1 MNSTLIIIEIIL
13 IILLVLLNAILSLAE
28 IAIVSARRVKI
39 QKAANEGDSRADVA
53 LELMDDPNQFLSTVQ
68 LGMTLVAIITGAL
81 GGSTLSEPLGAFLS
95 PYIPYSYY
103 ISMVIVVVVSTY
115 FTIIVGEIVP
125 KRIAMIDP
133 ENMALKSAKAM
144 KLINKI
150 CSPVVYILDL
160 TTDLCLKILRADNIQ
175 EDVVTEEE
183 VKLLIEE
190 GIEDG
195 TIEKEEE
202 SIIKRVFN
210 LDDQKVDMI
219 MTPRSEMIW
228 LDLEDSDDENQAK
241 IIESK
246 RSIFP
251 VASGEL
257 DDFIGVVQAKDIL
270 SSMFQG
276 GKDKIEDIIK
286 NPLVVPENMP
296 SMELLKEFKNNRQY
310 VHMALV
316 VDEFGSVVGL
326 ITLNDLLEGIV
337 GDIPGIDE
345 TDDPQAIQRKDGSW
359 LIDGRFSI
367 EDFKELFE
375 IEDEMPQEV
384 EDGFTTIAGFILS
397 FLGKIPDTD
406 ESFDWENYSFEI
418 IDMDG
423 NHIDKILV
431 TVNEIID
438 SEEDEEVN
446 ESIIKEA

>member
-39 QKAANEGDSRADVA
+39 QKAANEGDSRANVA

-95 PYIPYSYY
+95 PYIPYSYF

-133 ENMALKSAKAM
+133 ENMALKSARAM
-144 KLINKI
+144 KFINKL

-228 LDLEDSDDENQAK
+228 LDLEDSDEE
-241 IIESK
+241 I
-246 RSIFP
+246 
-251 VASGEL
+251 
-257 DDFIGVVQAKDIL
+257 QAKDIL

>member
-1 MNSTLIIIEIIL
+1 MIIVEIIL
-13 IILLVLLNAILSLAE
+13 IILLVLVNAILSLAE

-39 QKAANEGDSRADVA
+39 QKAANEGDSRAEVA
-53 LELMDDPNQFLSTVQ
+53 LELMDEPNQFLSTVQ
-68 LGMTLVAIITGAL
+68 LGMTLVAIVTGAL

-95 PYIPYSYY
+95 TYIPYSYQ
-103 ISMVIVVVVSTY
+103 ISMIIIVVLSTY

-125 KRIAMIDP
+125 KRIAMNEP

-144 KLINKI
+144 RLINKL

-160 TTDLCLKILRADNIQ
+160 TTAVCLKILRADKIE

-228 LDLEDSDDENQAK
+228 LDLEDSDEENQEK

-270 SSMFQG
+270 SEMFQG
-276 GKDKIEDIIK
+276 SKQSMEEIIK

-345 TDDPQAIQRKDGSW
+345 TDDPKAIQRKDGSW

-375 IEDEMPQEV
+375 IEEDLPQEV

-397 FLGKIPDTD
+397 FLGKIPETE
-406 ESFDWENYSFEI
+406 ESFDWENYNFEI
-418 IDMDG
+418 LDMDG

-431 TVNEIID
+431 TVNEISID
-438 SEEDEEVN
+438 NEDN
-446 ESIIKEA
+446 EKTNENIIKEA

>member
-1 MNSTLIIIEIIL
+1 
-13 IILLVLLNAILSLAE
+13 
-28 IAIVSARRVKI
+28 
-39 QKAANEGDSRADVA
+39 
-53 LELMDDPNQFLSTVQ
+53 
-68 LGMTLVAIITGAL
+68 
-81 GGSTLSEPLGAFLS
+81 
-95 PYIPYSYY
+95 
-103 ISMVIVVVVSTY
+103 
-115 FTIIVGEIVP
+115 
-125 KRIAMIDP
+125 
-133 ENMALKSAKAM
+133 
-144 KLINKI
+144 
-150 CSPVVYILDL
+150 
-160 TTDLCLKILRADNIQ
+160 
-175 EDVVTEEE
+175 
-183 VKLLIEE
+183 
-190 GIEDG
+190 
-195 TIEKEEE
+195 
-202 SIIKRVFN
+202 
-210 LDDQKVDMI
+210 
-219 MTPRSEMIW
+219 
-228 LDLEDSDDENQAK
+228 
-241 IIESK
+241 
-246 RSIFP
+246 
-251 VASGEL
+251 
-257 DDFIGVVQAKDIL
+257 
-270 SSMFQG
+270 MFQG

>member
-39 QKAANEGDSRADVA
+39 QKAANEGDSRANVA

-95 PYIPYSYY
+95 PYIPYSYF

-133 ENMALKSAKAM
+133 ENMALKSARAM
-144 KLINKI
+144 KFINKL

-228 LDLEDSDDENQAK
+228 LDLEDSDEENQAK

-251 VASGEL
+251 E
-257 DDFIGVVQAKDIL
+257 IGRAHV
-270 SSMFQG
+270 
-276 GKDKIEDIIK
+276 
-286 NPLVVPENMP
+286 
-296 SMELLKEFKNNRQY
+296 
-310 VHMALV
+310 
-316 VDEFGSVVGL
+316 
-326 ITLNDLLEGIV
+326 
-337 GDIPGIDE
+337 
-345 TDDPQAIQRKDGSW
+345 
-359 LIDGRFSI
+359 
-367 EDFKELFE
+367 
-375 IEDEMPQEV
+375 
-384 EDGFTTIAGFILS
+384 
-397 FLGKIPDTD
+397 
-406 ESFDWENYSFEI
+406 
-418 IDMDG
+418 
-423 NHIDKILV
+423 
-431 TVNEIID
+431 
-438 SEEDEEVN
+438 
-446 ESIIKEA
+446 

>member
-39 QKAANEGDSRADVA
+39 QKAANEGDSRANVA

-133 ENMALKSAKAM
+133 ENMALKSARAM
-144 KLINKI
+144 KFINKL

-228 LDLEDSDDENQAK
+228 LDLEDSDEENQAK

-257 DDFIGVVQAKDIL
+257 DD
-270 SSMFQG
+270 
-276 GKDKIEDIIK
+276 
-286 NPLVVPENMP
+286 PENMP